1 MIRFLSSLKDNGI
14 RGLRHNA
21 NGFLNSH
28 KAAQKLTQLKF
39 FTGAAFKTL
48 NVNGGLQ
55 SPKDTQDFV
64 PHTNQ
69 DVTDTNEANC
79 IPKAIRNFVTF
90 INQAICNPDDGVP
103 LILDLF
109 AKDSCVFATFTP
121 VLSNSDE
128 RKTYFSDL
136 IQKLESCTLYSNDF
150 FGGDTFCQ
158 CRLTFNLKSGESVT
172 ADMLFVIDSDLNIVH
187 LHSTST
193 SFQSEHDHSRCE
205 EIWSNGIVECLVHK
219 ETRQRVTRRIATG
232 ESWVSIVN
240 Q

>member
-1 MIRFLSSLKDNGI
+1 MP
-14 RGLRHNA
+14 
-21 NGFLNSH
+21 
-28 KAAQKLTQLKF
+28 
-39 FTGAAFKTL
+39 GAAIKTL
-48 NVNGGLQ
+48 NVNGVLQ
-55 SPKDTQDFV
+55 FYVTHPNHSNCKSSLNYFSKDTQGFV

-79 IPKAIRNFVTF
+79 IPKVIRNFVTF

-103 LILDLF
+103 LILGLF
-109 AKDSCVFATFTP
+109 AKNSCVFATFTP
-121 VLSNSDE
+121 VLSNSAE
-128 RKTYFSDL
+128 RKMYFSDL
-136 IQKLESCTLYSNDF
+136 IQKLESCALYSNEF
-150 FGGDTFCQ
+150 VGGDPFCQ

-172 ADMLFVIDSDLNIVH
+172 TDMLFVIDSDRNIVH